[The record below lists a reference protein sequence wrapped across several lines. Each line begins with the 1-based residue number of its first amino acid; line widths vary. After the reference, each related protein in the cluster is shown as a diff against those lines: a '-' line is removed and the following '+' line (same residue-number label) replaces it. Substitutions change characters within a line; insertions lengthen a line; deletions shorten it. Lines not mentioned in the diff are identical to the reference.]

1 MRGAAELLGL
11 GVMAC
16 VRIPESRGFRIQ
28 QRPKQF
34 RWGDAEGCLL
44 EEWWY
49 FEKELSEEMKNSY
62 VSFEEMVRRERA
74 GERRHLEELRRE
86 QCATTQPARH

>member
-11 GVMAC
+11 GVMASI
-16 VRIPESRGFRIQ
+16 RTGNRP
-28 QRPKQF
+28 RPKQF

-44 EEWWY
+44 GEWWY

>member
-1 MRGAAELLGL
+1 
-11 GVMAC
+11 MAC
-16 VRIPESRGFRIQ
+16 VRIPGSRGFRIQ

-34 RWGDAEGCLL
+34 RWGDAEGDGNL
-44 EEWWY
+44 EELWY
-49 FEKELSEEMKNSY
+49 IEKELSEEMENSH